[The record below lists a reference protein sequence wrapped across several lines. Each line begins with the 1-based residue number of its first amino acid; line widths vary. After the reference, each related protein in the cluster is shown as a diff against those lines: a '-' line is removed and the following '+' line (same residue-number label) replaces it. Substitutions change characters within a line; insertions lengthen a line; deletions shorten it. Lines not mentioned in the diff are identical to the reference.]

1 MWRELRLSVETPV
14 NAHHR
19 SLRRC
24 HGCGNYTRPF
34 VEMEG
39 TIQCE
44 RCAKKDE
51 STDEREKD
59 NLDGIES
66 YGTIA

>member
-24 HGCGNYTRPF
+24 HGCGDYTRPF

-39 TIQCE
+39 TIRCE